1 MCLSA
6 PSGHKSN
13 DAALTVDTLLSVER
27 CTVYQANSGSHR
39 RTAADLH
46 ADIRTHMR
54 FYTYY
59 YQGSIRSHE
68 QHNCTRKQGDK
79 QDFLSLLYLSEQ
91 QEKAEKGKLCV
102 QPLDENTTKNGK
114 YMKQVSCLL
123 F

>member
-1 MCLSA
+1 
-6 PSGHKSN
+6 
-13 DAALTVDTLLSVER
+13 
-27 CTVYQANSGSHR
+27 
-39 RTAADLH
+39 
-46 ADIRTHMR
+46 MR

-59 YQGSIRSHE
+59 YQGSIRSHV
-68 QHNCTRKQGDK
+68 QHNRTRKQGDK

-91 QEKAEKGKLCV
+91 QEKVEKGKLCV